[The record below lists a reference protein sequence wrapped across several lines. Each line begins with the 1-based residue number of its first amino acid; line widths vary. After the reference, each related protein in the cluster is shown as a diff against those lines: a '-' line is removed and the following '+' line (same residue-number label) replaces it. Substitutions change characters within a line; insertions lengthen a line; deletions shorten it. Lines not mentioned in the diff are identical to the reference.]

1 MKSKKIVKID
11 IVKIDIVKQ
20 DIVNLCPKSDY
31 TFHYVQYVFDLVL
44 GKDIFFSIINSIFYA
59 FC

>member
-1 MKSKKIVKID
+1 MKSKK